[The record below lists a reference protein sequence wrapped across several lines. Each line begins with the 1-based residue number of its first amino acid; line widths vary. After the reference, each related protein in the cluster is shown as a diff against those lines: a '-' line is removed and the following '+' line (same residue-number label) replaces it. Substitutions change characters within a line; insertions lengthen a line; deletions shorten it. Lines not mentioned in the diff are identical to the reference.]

1 MTTDRTKRDDAAV
14 ALQYEFTA
22 IVREEIGMNEGFA
35 SQIAAALVRGLR
47 RRFRGQRLGDYYL
60 SEQTGAEREERDAA
74 IRAEFN
80 GQNRDEVCQKYNLKK
95 TQLYEIVGKRT

>member
-35 SQIAAALVRGLR
+35 AQIAAAIVRGMR
-47 RRFRGQRLGDYYL
+47 RRFRGETLYI
-60 SEQTGAEREERDAA
+60 SELDAAEREERDNA

-80 GQNRDEVCQKYNLKK
+80 GQNREEVCLKHGISK
-95 TQLYEIVGKRT
+95 SRLYQIVAPEK

>member
-1 MTTDRTKRDDAAV
+1 MTDSSKRDDAV

-35 SQIAAALVRGLR
+35 SQIAAAIVRGMR
-47 RRFRGQRLGDYYL
+47 RRFRGERLYIADL
-60 SEQTGAEREERDAA
+60 DAAEREDRDTA

-80 GQNRDEVCQKYNLKK
+80 GQNRDEVCQKHGISKSR
-95 TQLYEIVGKRT
+95 LYEIVGKRA

>member
-1 MTTDRTKRDDAAV
+1 MTDKTKRDDAAV

-35 SQIAAALVRGLR
+35 SQIAAALVRGMR

-60 SEQTGAEREERDAA
+60 AEQTASEREERDSA

-80 GQNRDEVCQKYNLKK
+80 GQNRDEICQKFGISK
-95 TQLYEIVGKRT
+95 THLYRIVAK